1 MGKQNNKV
9 GNLAVSDGVLK
20 MEFPEFEKYWKANHE
35 KDAKITSKAAAKK
48 LGIKVPAKT
57 EGGE

>member
-1 MGKQNNKV
+1 MRIGTINFKN
-9 GNLAVSDGVLK
+9 SSILK
-20 MEFPEFEKYWKANHE
+20 MEFQVFEKHWKKNYE
-35 KDAKITSKAAAKK
+35 KRTGKSAKVAAKK